1 MLFFRFLRDYIP
13 FLLLF
18 IVLMTIINFVLW
30 LDPTQSIHW
39 FNLVYLDAVCFL
51 VLSGFIGLLYFK
63 KRKFLAELTFRTKY
77 PHKSYN
83 QTLNNATSQT
93 EKIYQEAYNTLVE
106 YGKSEN
112 LKLINRQN
120 DQTEYVDSWVHE
132 IKIPLA
138 ALQLLQENIQTQ
150 INENKNRQIKTEIS
164 QISHLV
170 DQVLYYSRLD
180 NFTQDYLIQRYRLK
194 KIINQVALENMT
206 TFLEKHIQFEIEGD
220 DAPVLTDQKW
230 LAYILAQLFSNA
242 LKYTADHGTIKAKII
257 QDKKVTILQIIDTG
271 VGIPKQDISRIFDKG
286 FTGENG
292 RKQDKKSTG
301 LGLYLAQK
309 MAQKLGHDLTVSST
323 PGKGTTFSIKFPFLS
338 YYNDE
343 NQVNNLSYKKRTVD

>member
-1 MLFFRFLRDYIP
+1 MIFLKFLRDQLP
-13 FLLLF
+13 FLGLF
-18 IVLMTIINFVLW
+18 ITLIAIINFVLW

-39 FNLVYLDAVCFL
+39 FNLLYLDVICLLIL
-51 VLSGFIGLLYFK
+51 VSFIVSSYLK
-63 KRKFLAELTFRTKY
+63 KRSFLKELHFRTQY

-83 QTLNNATSQT
+83 QTLNTGKTQS
-93 EKIYQEAYNTLVE
+93 ELIYQKAYNTLVD
-106 YGKSEN
+106 YGKEEN

-150 INENKNRQIKTEIS
+150 INSNKNRQIKTEIS

-194 KIINQVALENMT
+194 KIVNQVALENMT
-206 TFLEKHIQFEIEGD
+206 TFLEKHIQFEIEGED
-220 DAPVLTDQKW
+220 TPILTDQKW
-230 LAYILAQLFSNA
+230 LAYILTQLFSNA
-242 LKYTADHGTIKAKII
+242 LKYTPDNGSIKAKII
-257 QDKKVTILQIIDTG
+257 QDHKVTILQITDTG

-309 MAQKLGHDLTVSST
+309 MAQKLGHELTVSST
-323 PGKGTTFSIKFPFLS
+323 PGKGTTFSIQFPFLS

-343 NQVNNLSYKKRTVD
+343 NQDNNLSYKKRTEA